1 MSSDPETPRYNLR
14 SQKKAKHTALPKAP
28 RRKPPAKKHLKLHN
42 SQPVQHSY
50 HLRSQTK
57 SDNIS
62 SSGHSLGFFDDL
74 LTAVGVDAGVVD
86 VLEPGPVAGGT
97 GVQEVTS
104 ISQPVEGTEHGF
116 LEKPFT
122 KIDSP
127 VLFNESTESI
137 VSDHTNVNFITNIPP
152 PNTPPPMQPFHNTTS
167 TILTQPFLSS
177 ISPALPPL
185 LDHTNVNFIS
195 SMPLPNTPPPI
206 SPLHNNT
213 TPILAEQ
220 FLSPTI
226 PTLSPQYLTPPTNH
240 REISVGKNLPQ
251 LSPHHTIASS
261 GTSPRYIQSPSNYNG
276 RSFLVTPD
284 QWPTLKNTFFL
295 IRDLTIKI
303 IKQQTHVIFLRH
315 CIRHKAVP
323 KGMNLDPN
331 IPSFVKN
338 NKLISRWNENI
349 SNLGLKLV
357 KIVIKSLN
365 ASIKE
370 FRNTLNSEI
379 LKLKTISSEQN
390 FNSMYKQISK
400 VSNKTFH
407 QQVKTKNK
415 KSFKLLNCCSVTFQ
429 HSDIFTVKSKQKCSK
444 SPNNLRKNRRFRH
457 PFSPPEKKTV
467 VNLSQHFTPTAC
479 QINLLEK
486 SLKFC
491 PVPHIL
497 DKTETSADTNHFTAK
512 MRRHK
517 YHFDNQP
524 TNSNTSIGNPPTPT
538 SSNPSTKD
546 SKISRPN
553 MLKFGI
559 KSQAIPTAWI
569 PEAGVNQHLDEFC
582 ASITNHIALIPQRTD
597 KDNLSP
603 DERTALK
610 DFIKNI
616 NKDIV
621 IRPADKGGALV
632 IQDRADYISACD
644 SLLSDENFYKP
655 LHYDPTQEISKK
667 LTVLLKSLLSVFRLE
682 NLISIQ
688 DLQNRFPVAGRFY
701 TLPKIHKPGSPPPG
715 RPIVSGN
722 GSVTEIISSFV
733 DYFLKDLV
741 PSLDSYIQDTT
752 DFLRK
757 LDALGPLPDNSVIF
771 TLDVTSLYTNI
782 PHTDGIAAAEK
793 YLNKRESQEIPTQ
806 FLIKLMDFVLKNNNF
821 SFNGQNFIQI
831 QGTAMG
837 TKMAPSYACLFM
849 GDLERD
855 ILENSPDKPFLWV
868 RFIDDIFGIWTHGM
882 EKWHIFYE
890 HLNSSHNHI
899 KFVGSVSDTCIPFL
913 DVEVHLDN
921 GLISTDLYC
930 KPTNSHNYLP
940 WNSCHPKGTKKGI
953 PYSQA
958 LRIRR
963 ICSEPHYF
971 NKRLYQLGG
980 YLRSCNYPPKYI
992 NPAFA
997 LVRSMPRSSALEY
1010 RQGQRNTRITFPIT
1024 FHPNLRNLPQ
1034 VLLEKYTNI
1043 LLRDPNNKYTFKE
1056 PPMLAYRRPPN
1067 LRSLITRASITRQPD
1082 THVPGFYDCLNT
1094 DCTIHTH
1101 NFTGNTFTSSVTKK
1115 TYRMIQTLDC
1125 NSHNIIY
1132 LVTCTKPDCQQQ
1144 YVGETGRKHKD
1155 RCPEHLRDI
1164 KNASDVPVSVH
1175 FRLPGHTTKNFSV
1188 QVIEHCRKENTPFRK
1203 SREWYWQRVLKPQ
1216 INKIHCSNTRRT
1228 SKPKPQKS
1236 VTFKTR
1242 PKGKNFKGIKEK

>member
-1 MSSDPETPRYNLR
+1 MSSDLEIPRYNLR
-14 SQKKAKHTALPKAP
+14 SQKKARHTAQPTTP
-28 RRKPPAKKHLKLHN
+28 RRKPPVKKHLKLHS
-42 SQPVQHSY
+42 SQPAQHSY

-62 SSGHSLGFFDDL
+62 SSGNNLSDQG
-74 LTAVGVDAGVVD
+74 
-86 VLEPGPVAGGT
+86 
-97 GVQEVTS
+97 VTS
-104 ISQPVEGTEHGF
+104 ISQPVDCTEHGF
-116 LEKPFT
+116 SEKTLT
-122 KIDSP
+122 KVDSP
-127 VLFNESTESI
+127 VLINESTESI
-137 VSDHTNVNFITNIPP
+137 ISDHTNVNFITNIPP
-152 PNTPPPMQPFHNTTS
+152 PNTPPPIQPFHNTTS
-167 TILTQPFLSS
+167 TILTQPIFSS
-177 ISPALPPL
+177 SSPALSPL

-220 FLSPTI
+220 FFSPTI

-240 REISVGKNLPQ
+240 REISVGKKLPQ

-261 GTSPRYIQSPSNYNG
+261 GTSPRYIQSPSNYNAH
-276 RSFLVTPD
+276 SFLVTPD
-284 QWPTLKNTFFL
+284 QWPTLKNTFFH

-338 NKLISRWNENI
+338 NKLISRWYENI
-349 SNLGLKLV
+349 SNLGFKLV

-379 LKLKTISSEQN
+379 LNLKTISSEQN

-429 HSDIFTVKSKQKCSK
+429 HSDIFTVKSKQKCPK

-479 QINLLEK
+479 QTNLLEK

-524 TNSNTSIGNPPTPT
+524 ANFNTSIGNPPTPT

-559 KSQAIPTAWI
+559 KSQAIPSAWI

-667 LTVLLKSLLSVFRLE
+667 LSVLLKSLISVFRLE
-682 NLISIQ
+682 NLIFIQ

-782 PHTDGIAAAEK
+782 PHTDGLAAAEK
-793 YLNKRESQEIPTQ
+793 YLNRRESQEIPTQ

-821 SFNGQNFIQI
+821 CFNGQNFIQT

-849 GDLERD
+849 GDLERG

-992 NPAFA
+992 NTAFA

-1010 RQGQRNTRITFPIT
+1010 RQDQRNTRITFPIT

-1067 LRSLITRASITRQPD
+1067 LRSLITRASITRQSD
-1082 THVPGFYDCLNT
+1082 THVPGFYDCSNT

-1132 LVTCTKPDCQQQ
+1132 LVTCTKPDCKQQ

-1175 FRLPGHTTKNFSV
+1175 FRLPGHTAKNFSV

-1203 SREWYWQRVLKPQ
+1203 SREWYWQRILKPQ
-1216 INKIHCSNTRRT
+1216 INIIHCSNTRRT
-1228 SKPKPQKS
+1228 SKPKPRKS

-1242 PKGKNFKGIKEK
+1242 PKGKNFKGTKGK